1 MLNKELIH
9 YNDKLYWVYR
19 KVKQSQIKENHIND
33 VKDMWL
39 CDLVLRSKNQ
49 DETQLIFVREIEEAV
64 IVKDII

>member
-9 YNDKLYWVYR
+9 YNNKLYWVYR
-19 KVKQSQIKENHIND
+19 KVKQSHIKENHIND

>member
-19 KVKQSQIKENHIND
+19 KVKQSHVKENHIND

-49 DETQLIFVREIEEAV
+49 DETQLLFVMEIEEST
-64 IVKDII
+64 IVKNII

>member
-19 KVKQSQIKENHIND
+19 KVRQTQIKENHIND
-33 VKDMWL
+33 VKDMWM
-39 CDLVLRSKNQ
+39 CDLVLRSKHQ

>member
-9 YNDKLYWVYR
+9 YNNKLYWVYR
-19 KVKQSQIKENHIND
+19 KVKQSHIKENHIND

-39 CDLVLRSKNQ
+39 CDLVLRSKTQ

>member
-19 KVKQSQIKENHIND
+19 KVKQTHIKENHIND

-49 DETQLIFVREIEEAV
+49 DETQLIFVREIEEAK

>member
-9 YNDKLYWVYR
+9 YNDRLYWIYR
-19 KVKQSQIKENHIND
+19 KVKQTHIKENHIND

-39 CDLVLRSKNQ
+39 CDLVLRTKNQ
-49 DETQLIFVREIEEAV
+49 DETQLLFVREIEEAK

>member
-19 KVKQSQIKENHIND
+19 KVKQSHIKENHIND

-49 DETQLIFVREIEEAV
+49 DETQLLFVREIEEAT
-64 IVKDII
+64 IVKNII

>member
-1 MLNKELIH
+1 MLNKELLH

-33 VKDMWL
+33 VKEMWL

-49 DETQLIFVREIEEAV
+49 DETQLIFVREIEEAT
-64 IVKDII
+64 IVKNII

>member
-1 MLNKELIH
+1 MLNKELIN

-19 KVKQSQIKENHIND
+19 KVKQNHINENHIND

-49 DETQLIFVREIEEAV
+49 EEIQLLFVREIEEAK

>member
-33 VKDMWL
+33 VKDMWM
-39 CDLVLRSKNQ
+39 CDLVLRSKHQ
-49 DETQLIFVREIEEAV
+49 DETQLIFVREIEEAE
-64 IVKDII
+64 IVRDII

>member
-19 KVKQSQIKENHIND
+19 KVKQNHIKENHIND

-39 CDLVLRSKNQ
+39 CDLVLRSKTQ

>member
-1 MLNKELIH
+1 MLNKELIN

-49 DETQLIFVREIEEAV
+49 DETQLLFVREIEEAK
-64 IVKDII
+64 IVKDLI

>member
-19 KVKQSQIKENHIND
+19 KVKQSHIKENHIND

>member
-19 KVKQSQIKENHIND
+19 KVKQSQIKEDHIND

>member
-1 MLNKELIH
+1 MLNKELIN

-49 DETQLIFVREIEEAV
+49 DETQLLFVREIEEAK
-64 IVKDII
+64 IVKNLI

>member
-19 KVKQSQIKENHIND
+19 KVRQTQIKENHIND
-33 VKDMWL
+33 VKDMWM
-39 CDLVLRSKNQ
+39 CDLVLRSKHQ

-64 IVKDII
+64 IVRDII

>member
-9 YNDKLYWVYR
+9 YNNKLYWVYR
-19 KVKQSQIKENHIND
+19 KVKQSHIKENHIND

-49 DETQLIFVREIEEAV
+49 DETQLLFVREIEEAK
-64 IVKDII
+64 IVKDLI

>member
-19 KVKQSQIKENHIND
+19 KVKQSHIKENHIND

-49 DETQLIFVREIEEAV
+49 DETQLIFVREIEEAR

>member
-19 KVKQSQIKENHIND
+19 KVKQTQIKENHIND
-33 VKDMWL
+33 VKDMWM
-39 CDLVLRSKNQ
+39 CDLVLRNKHQ

>member
-19 KVKQSQIKENHIND
+19 KVKQRHIKENHIND

-49 DETQLIFVREIEEAV
+49 DETQLLFVREIEEAT
-64 IVKDII
+64 IVKNII

>member
-1 MLNKELIH
+1 MLSKELIH

-19 KVKQSQIKENHIND
+19 KVKQSHVKENHIND

-49 DETQLIFVREIEEAV
+49 DETQLLFVREIEEAT
-64 IVKDII
+64 IVKNII